1 MFKKFKVMKKKKQF
15 KSIGAYPTFKNCNK
29 KKDRGW
35 ETYFTPSFF
44 VLSMGTESEY
54 YPTKTLNRHTVF
66 KNIKGV
72 GLYQRKIGWLT
83 SLHSE

>member
-1 MFKKFKVMKKKKQF
+1 MFRKFKVMKKKKEL
-15 KSIGAYPTFKNCNK
+15 KSKGAYPTFKNSNK

-35 ETYFTPSFF
+35 ETYFTPCFF

-72 GLYQRKIGWLT
+72 GLYQRKIG
-83 SLHSE
+83 